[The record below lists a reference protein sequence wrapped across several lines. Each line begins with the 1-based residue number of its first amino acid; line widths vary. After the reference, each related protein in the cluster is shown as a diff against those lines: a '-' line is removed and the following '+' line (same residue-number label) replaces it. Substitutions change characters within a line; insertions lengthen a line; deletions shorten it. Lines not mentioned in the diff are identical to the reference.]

1 MRDVLSYLQ
10 CSCQETWSPIRSLAL
25 EQQQTHAAQTDGAG
39 RWRSS
44 RSAGGR
50 LTVTAPLQVRDLQLQ
65 AGQHGQVLLLQEGDP
80 SPHTG
85 HLLLQVALI
94 HGSVSAQGC
103 WEAEGRF
110 LLQEDRFEK
119 RSACMFNFAS
129 PLEPQRLRV
138 FMQASVF
145 FIMCIL
151 LSLLSR
157 LLLRKSRFSCIIP
170 APVLDAA
177 LWPTVVGEG
186 KSRSCVLV
194 TLRYVRP

>member
-10 CSCQETWSPIRSLAL
+10 CSCQETWNPIRSLAL
-25 EQQQTHAAQTDGAG
+25 EQQQTRAAQTDGAG
-39 RWRSS
+39 RR
-44 RSAGGR
+44 RSAGGG

-103 WEAEGRF
+103 WDAEGRL

-119 RSACMFNFAS
+119 RNACMFNFAS
-129 PLEPQRLRV
+129 PLQPQRLRV
-138 FMQASVF
+138 FMQDSLFLLCAF
-145 FIMCIL
+145 FIKSIVSFTFTQIRVL
-151 LSLLSR
+151 LHN
-157 LLLRKSRFSCIIP
+157 SCTSARRCAHGCGLP
-170 APVLDAA
+170 WLGRENPDHV
-177 LWPTVVGEG
+177 
-186 KSRSCVLV
+186 SS
-194 TLRYVRP
+194 

>member
-1 MRDVLSYLQ
+1 M
-10 CSCQETWSPIRSLAL
+10 
-25 EQQQTHAAQTDGAG
+25 
-39 RWRSS
+39 
-44 RSAGGR
+44 
-50 LTVTAPLQVRDLQLQ
+50 TAPLQVRDLQLQ

-129 PLEPQRLRV
+129 PLEPQRLARIHARFSIFYYV
-138 FMQASVF
+138 HFIKSIVSFTFTQIQVLLHNSCTSARRRAVAYRGWGGKIP
-145 FIMCIL
+145 IMCP
-151 LSLLSR
+151 R
-157 LLLRKSRFSCIIP
+157 N
-170 APVLDAA
+170 APVCPSLMQQ
-177 LWPTVVGEG
+177 
-186 KSRSCVLV
+186 
-194 TLRYVRP
+194 